1 MKFPLYEMERF
12 PYMFTPHFGIKWII
26 FYCFCIS
33 CFKYW
38 IFSWLFHFIHFL
50 WLEDF
55 DPAGT
60 GQHDGIHTG
69 TKQRGNTTGNQTGGN
84 NEKMRN
90 VTFILGYMD
99 YMWLYGLYVVLW
111 VMWVIC
117 GYYPQSFIYIYVFPQ
132 SLFKH
137 SVVHF
142 QDIDR
147 WKKLPFD

>member
-1 MKFPLYEMERF
+1 MIYP
-12 PYMFTPHFGIKWII
+12 
-26 FYCFCIS
+26 FYT
-33 CFKYW
+33 
-38 IFSWLFHFIHFL
+38 LL
-50 WLEDF
+50 MARGLR
-55 DPAGT
+55 PGR
-60 GQHDGIHTG
+60 DGATRWDSHRDKT
-69 TKQRGNTTGNQTGGN
+69 RGNTTGNQTGGN

-117 GYYPQSFIYIYVFPQ
+117 GYYPQSYIYMCVFCKFYPQ

-147 WKKLPFD
+147 